1 MNQFSPQV
9 AEQKKMDEMTMTLTT
24 RSADEAA
31 LKDADDYNLSV
42 NEILGVDTEEE
53 ALQKQERANET
64 VGGGKRNHRD
74 GKFSSNRQN

>member
-1 MNQFSPQV
+1 
-9 AEQKKMDEMTMTLTT
+9 MDEMTMTMTT

-31 LKDADDYNLSV
+31 LKDADDYSLSV

-53 ALQKQERANET
+53 AVQKPARANET
-64 VGGGKRNHRD
+64 DDGGKRSHRD